1 LHRYAR
7 QIYPRVIAGEWPVEA
22 DWLAQIRALGVRS
35 TDALQRYY
43 ASAKDQRDHRDAL
56 SD

>member
-1 LHRYAR
+1 
-7 QIYPRVIAGEWPVEA
+7 VETY
-22 DWLAQIRALGVRS
+22 WLAQIRVLGERS

-43 ASAKDQRDHRDAL
+43 ASAKGLRDHRDAL